1 MALSSINTNIAAYSA
16 QRNIGAASDSA
27 GASIARLS
35 SGNRIVKSSDDVAA
49 LSTGTSLRTSVTTL
63 KQALLNTSQGSSL
76 LQVADGALGQVVD
89 ILQRQKALA
98 VQAGSGSLS
107 DTDRAYLNQEFQAL
121 SAEIDRISGSTKFSS
136 VSLLNGSLSG
146 SQALV
151 DNRQDGVITSNA
163 TAGNIFAFT
172 AASPG
177 NGTTI
182 TINGVTVTFTT
193 SAQGSADAAGKV
205 VIGATATATAS
216 NLVAFLNQSN
226 DARLAN
232 LNFSNVAAGAYTANV
247 TANWAGGSLRGA
259 FVIDAGLGTTANITL
274 GTAANRTIAISG
286 ATNDGT
292 SVNRVRAAGPVTGSI
307 LSNGGTT
314 AVTSGMAIETG
325 LFNGTAGSGIAN
337 NDDFIG
343 KLGEGKMGK
352 FSTVFTGTASTA
364 IFQLTVGDVT
374 YTSGPITVVNANAV
388 TVTMTGRN
396 TITGLAAGGNFRLNI
411 GGGLVPAAEV
421 LDQAGFNRFTEQ
433 LNDSLKEVSFTQNRD
448 VYSYAEGALVN
459 VGGVQVANLNN
470 SSANFVSDDFSV
482 VNIEDIQVTAA
493 PVGSTDAK
501 ITAMIN
507 GELYTSFSGIG
518 NQININSQITLQNV
532 NDPNKSLNL
541 NTGTVAIA
549 GSTTVAMDIT
559 NQAKADAI
567 ENALKEAFG
576 IKEGS
581 AALQFQV
588 GNTSSESLGIRI
600 DSVATANI
608 FAGASLSV
616 DTQVNASNAS
626 TAIDA
631 ALQRVTS
638 IRANVG
644 ALQSRFDFTAN
655 ILEVN
660 VQNQDAARGVLLDTD
675 VTAESTAYATAQV
688 QLQAGIAVLAQA
700 NLLPQ
705 NLLKLIG

>member
-1 MALSSINTNIAAYSA
+1 MALSSIITNIAAYSA

-35 SGNRIVKSSDDVAA
+35 SGNRIVKASDDVAA

-121 SAEIDRISGSTKFSS
+121 SSEIDRISESTKFSS

-151 DNRQDGVITSNA
+151 DNRQDGVITSNP

-172 AASPG
+172 GAPV
-177 NGTTI
+177 NGATI
-182 TINGVTVTFTT
+182 TINGVTITFTT
-193 SAQGSADAAGKV
+193 SAAGSADAAGKV
-205 VIGATATATAS
+205 VVGASTTATAS
-216 NLVAFLNQSN
+216 NLVKFLNEST

-232 LNFSNVAAGAYTANV
+232 FNFTNFAGAAATANV
-247 TANWAGGSLRGA
+247 TANWTGGLLRGA
-259 FVIDAGLGTTANITL
+259 YVVDAGLGTSTNITL
-274 GTAANRTIAISG
+274 GTAANRTIAVSSTG
-286 ATNDGT
+286 DGT
-292 SVNRVRAAGPVTGSI
+292 SVNRVRASGPVTGSI
-307 LSNGGTT
+307 LNNGATAATT
-314 AVTSGMAIETG
+314 AGPAIELG
-325 LFNGTAGSGIAN
+325 LVNGTAGSGVAN
-337 NDDFIG
+337 NDDFLG
-343 KLGEGKMGK
+343 KIGEGKISK
-352 FSTVFTGTASTA
+352 IEATFTGTASTA
-364 IFQLTVGDVT
+364 LFQMTVGDIT
-374 YTSGPITVVNANAV
+374 YTSAPITVVNAATV
-388 TVTMTGRN
+388 SVTMTGRN
-396 TITGLAAGGNFRLNI
+396 TITGAAAGGTFRFWI
-411 GGGLVPAAEV
+411 GGGLIPAAEV
-421 LDQAGFNRFTEQ
+421 TDQAGFDRITEQ
-433 LNDSLKEVSFTQNRD
+433 MNDSLKEVTFTQNRD
-448 VYSYAEGALVN
+448 VYSYAEGAIVSLN
-459 VGGVQVANLNN
+459 GTQIGNFNN

-482 VNIEDIQVTAA
+482 VNIEDIQIEAA
-493 PVGSTDAK
+493 PVGSTDVK
-501 ITAMIN
+501 ITALIN

-518 NQININSQITLQNV
+518 NQININSQIALQNV
-532 NDPNKSLNL
+532 NNPNRALTL
-541 NTGTVAIA
+541 QTGTVAIA
-549 GSTTVAMDIT
+549 GSTTVALDIT
-559 NQAKADAI
+559 TQAKADAI
-567 ENALKEAFG
+567 EAAFKEAFG

-588 GNTSSESLGIRI
+588 GNTSAESLGVRI
-600 DSVATANI
+600 DSVETKNI

-616 DTQVNASNAS
+616 DTQANASNAS

-631 ALQRVTS
+631 ALSRVTA
-638 IRANVG
+638 IRASVG

-675 VTAESTAYATAQV
+675 VTSESTAYATAQV